1 MRLPVCG
8 SVPSAKKDGAMTRTD
23 ILNAGLAALTALI
36 FALLATTAQAQTNN
50 CGPRGTIVDRL
61 ASHFGETRRGIG
73 LGTQNRVLEVFA
85 SESTGSWTVTIT
97 MPDGRMC
104 LVASGQN
111 WEDRM
116 DDLSHLS
123 DADA

>member
-1 MRLPVCG
+1 
-8 SVPSAKKDGAMTRTD
+8 MTRTD
-23 ILNAGLAALTALI
+23 KLNLGFAALVAVI
-36 FALLATTAQAQTNN
+36 LLFLGASAHAQVHPAQTT
-50 CGPRGTIVDRL
+50 CGARGAIVERL
-61 ASHFGETRRGIG
+61 ANHFGETRRGIG

-85 SESTGSWTVTIT
+85 SESTGTWTITVT

-116 DDLSHLS
+116 DDLSHLTDT
-123 DADA
+123 DA